1 MWSELNKASFLRIAA
16 GVLVVAL
23 TVLAFLAFGPPRPA
37 TDDPSAVDIPLVY
50 FDGSTGSLSDFRGR
64 PVVLN
69 FWASWCPACVAELP
83 DFQQV
88 HSELGDEVV
97 FIGVNMQEVDRGA
110 AEALAAQSG
119 VTFLLADDPDGA
131 IFRSFNGFGMPTSV
145 FITADGLVADTHSGV
160 IFADDL
166 RAKIRDELGVS

>member
-1 MWSELNKASFLRIAA
+1 MKRMTLAAA
-16 GVLVVAL
+16 GLLVVGVA
-23 TVLAFLAFGPPRPA
+23 VLALFERGPGGA
-37 TDDPSAVDIPLVY
+37 ASDTAVAVDIPLEY
-50 FDGSTGSLSDFRGR
+50 FDGSKGNLADFRGR

-88 HSELGDEVV
+88 HTELGDQVV
-97 FIGVNMQEVDRGA
+97 FIGVNMQEVDRSA
-110 AEALAAQSG
+110 AEALIARTG

-131 IFRSFNGFGMPTSV
+131 IYRSFEGIAMPTSV
-145 FITADGLVADTHSGV
+145 FITADGVVADMHSGA

-166 RAKIRDELGVS
+166 RAKIRDELDVQ

>member
-1 MWSELNKASFLRIAA
+1 MNKAVSLRIAA
-16 GVLVVAL
+16 GVVVA
-23 TVLAFLAFGPPRPA
+23 VLGFLAFGPGRPA
-37 TDDPSAVDIPLVY
+37 TDAPSAVDIPLAY
-50 FDGSTGSLSDFRGR
+50 FDGSEGNLADFRGR

-110 AEALAAQSG
+110 AEALIARSG

-145 FITADGLVADTHSGV
+145 FITADGVVADTHSGV
-160 IFADDL
+160 IVAEDL
-166 RAKIRDELGVS
+166 RTKIRDEFGVP

>member
-1 MWSELNKASFLRIAA
+1 MSKAVFLRIAA
-16 GVLVVAL
+16 GVV
-23 TVLAFLAFGPPRPA
+23 VLALGALVLRAFGPGRPA
-37 TDDPSAVDIPLVY
+37 TEAEAAVDIPLVY
-50 FDGSTGSLSDFRGR
+50 LDGSTGSLSDFRGR

-97 FIGVNMQEVDRGA
+97 FIGINMQEVDRVA
-110 AEALAAQSG
+110 ADALLARSG

-145 FITADGLVADTHSGV
+145 FITADGVVADTHSGV
-160 IFADDL
+160 IVEDDL
-166 RAKIRDELGVS
+166 RAKIRDELGVP